1 MTNITA
7 SVQNLYERYPFPPD
21 PVTKT
26 LPPGWNWRWDW
37 NFAHSFCLGTRPSNQ
52 KIRILD
58 AGCGTGVSTE
68 YLAFQNPEATVMAID
83 LSNASLDLARQ
94 RCAKFDNVQFAQM
107 DLLSASQL
115 EGSFDLINSV
125 GVLHHLVDPKA
136 GIQTLAGLLA
146 PGGLMHIFVYAA
158 LGRWEIE
165 LMQQAIR
172 LLRDP
177 ADPLGD
183 GLKVG
188 RELFRSLPEN
198 NRLVQADRRWQLEN
212 HNDICFVD
220 MYVHVQEIRYTIPT
234 LFDLIDASGL
244 DFVGFSNPRFWSL
257 ERLLEKAPWLVERAQ
272 KLSDRDRFRLIEL
285 LDPITSHYEFFLGK
299 PPLSTQQWTAENFQE
314 AVPLRSS
321 YIHPWPDKLV
331 FDHEYELVPL
341 NPAQIAFL
349 EASDGKSTVGEILKE
364 ISDLSFLEI
373 ETLREHFLVQYALAE
388 T

>member
-1 MTNITA
+1 MDITA

-21 PVTKT
+21 PITKT
-26 LPPGWNWRWDW
+26 LPPGWNWRWSW
-37 NFAHSFCLGTRPSNQ
+37 SFAHSFCFGTRPSHE

-68 YLAFQNPEATVMAID
+68 YLAFQNPEAMVLAID
-83 LSNASLDLARQ
+83 ISKTSLDLARQ
-94 RCAKFDNVQFAQM
+94 RCAKFNNVQFAQM
-107 DLLSASQL
+107 DLAEASQL

-125 GVLHHLVDPKA
+125 GVLHHLADPKA

-146 PGGLMHIFVYAA
+146 PGGLMHIFVYGA

-177 ADPLGD
+177 EDPLGD

-188 RELFRSLPEN
+188 RELFRSLPED

-212 HNDICFVD
+212 NSDICFVD
-220 MYVHVQEIRYTIPT
+220 MYVHVQEIRYTIPS
-234 LFDLIDASGL
+234 LFDLIDASAL
-244 DFVGFSNPRFWSL
+244 DFLGFSNPQFWSL
-257 ERLLEKAPWLVERAQ
+257 ERLLEKAPWLIERAQ
-272 KLSDRDRFRLIEL
+272 KLSERDRYRLIEL
-285 LDPITSHYEFFLGK
+285 LDPIAAHYEFFLGK
-299 PPLSTQQWTAENFQE
+299 PPLITKQWTPENFQE

-321 YIHPWPDKLV
+321 YINPWPDPLV
-331 FDHEYELVPL
+331 FDHEYELVRL

-349 EASDGKSTVGEILKE
+349 DASDGKSTVGEILKN
-364 ISDLSFLEI
+364 IPDLSFLDI
-373 ETLREHFLVQYALAE
+373 ETLRAHFLLQY
-388 T
+388 